1 MTNIFLTLF
10 LLTIAIKRTLEL
22 IVPYEHLLRL
32 ANGKKVKMTLGT
44 FEFNLSKDHLE
55 AIRDL
60 ASRTL
65 P

>member
-1 MTNIFLTLF
+1 MTNI
-10 LLTIAIKRTLEL
+10 
-22 IVPYEHLLRL
+22 LLRL
-32 ANGKKVKMTLGT
+32 ANDKKVKMTLGT
-44 FEFNLSKDHLE
+44 FEFHLSKDHLE